1 MIDSN
6 MNILIVSPQY
16 YPFIGGVEYVVKS
29 TAERLSKI
37 GYNVTV
43 LCGGKIMEETVI
55 NDVKVIRW
63 PVFSPNN
70 AYYIPLKRYKL
81 KELLKILV
89 EDIDIVHIH
98 NFHSVF
104 PIWVGK
110 NIWKLK
116 KNIKLV
122 ATGHYLVTGQSTL
135 RTFLWWFWRKYLK
148 NFIKIVDTI
157 HAVGKLEGERI
168 VRSFPEAKNK
178 LKVIVNGVEED
189 TINYKW
195 IGKNSDYI
203 IYAGRLERYKRVEKV
218 IDLAKTLGLR
228 AIIVGNGSYR
238 ATLMEYSKNQYPN
251 TEFMDYLPR
260 EKYLELVS
268 KARYA
273 VNPSQREGFGIFIAE
288 AMAIGVPAI
297 VSREVAETMGA
308 PIIKEIINGLF
319 LVKRIEIQTWNDI
332 IKKYIN
338 ELYNN

>member
-1 MIDSN
+1 

-29 TAERLSKI
+29 TAERLSKV

-43 LCGGKIMEETVI
+43 LCGGKTMEETVI

-70 AYYIPLKRYKL
+70 AYHIPLKIYKL
-81 KELLKILV
+81 KELLKKLI
-89 EDIDIVHIH
+89 IDVDVVHIH

-135 RTFLWWFWRKYLK
+135 RNLLWLFWKKYLK
-148 NFIKIVDTI
+148 DFIKIVDII
-157 HAVGKLEGERI
+157 HAVGRLEGERI
-168 VRSFPEAKNK
+168 VGSFPEAKNK

-189 TINYKW
+189 TVKYKW

-203 IYAGRLERYKRVEKV
+203 IYAGRLEKYKRVEKV
-218 IDLAKTLGLR
+218 IDLAETLGLK
-228 AIIVGNGSYR
+228 AIIVGKGAYR
-238 ATLMEYSKNQYPN
+238 ANLEEYSRKRYPN
-251 TEFMDYLPR
+251 TKFMDYLPR
-260 EKYLELVS
+260 EKYLNLIS

-273 VNPSQREGFGIFIAE
+273 INPSQREGFGIFIAE

-297 VSREVAETMGA
+297 VSKEVAETMDA
-308 PIIKEIINGLF
+308 PIVREVIDGLF
-319 LVKRIEIQTWNDI
+319 LVKRIEIQTWNDV
-332 IKKYIN
+332 IKEYIN
-338 ELYNN
+338 KLYTN